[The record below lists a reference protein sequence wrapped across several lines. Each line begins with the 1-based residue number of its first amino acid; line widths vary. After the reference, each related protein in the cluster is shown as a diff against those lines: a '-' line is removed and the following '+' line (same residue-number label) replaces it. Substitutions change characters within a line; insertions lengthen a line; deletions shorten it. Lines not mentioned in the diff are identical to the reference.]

1 MEQVV
6 EQVEQNKTPNPQ
18 GANKKL
24 KWYKKLRWI
33 LPILGGVL
41 FILIIVSMLVGV
53 MQISLIDFFRGD
65 ETARSVI
72 IHHRIPRTVAV
83 IVAGVGMS
91 VSGLIMQT
99 ITNNKYVSPMTAGTL
114 DAARLGVL
122 LSLLIVPL
130 ASFWVQGIFSF
141 VITLAL
147 TLLFIFF
154 IERIKVKSAAL
165 IPLIGII
172 YGSVIGAVATVIA
185 LQTEGGVQ
193 HLAAMLMGSF
203 SLTLSG
209 MYEMILITIPFVIIA
224 FIFANWFMLAGM
236 GESASKNLGL
246 NYRLTI
252 IIGLVIVAIIS
263 TLVLLVAGLIPFLG
277 LVIPNL
283 VSIYMGDNI
292 KRSLPVTMFAG
303 AIFLLICD
311 IISRL
316 LIWPFEVPISLTV
329 GILGAVLFLV
339 LLLVKR
345 RRGAA

>member
-1 MEQVV
+1 MEQI
-6 EQVEQNKTPNPQ
+6 EHNEALTPT
-18 GANKKL
+18 ANAVPEL

-33 LPILGGVL
+33 LPILGS
-41 FILIIVSMLVGV
+41 ILLVFVVISLLVGV
-53 MQISLIDFFRGD
+53 IQISPMDIFRGD
-65 ETARSVI
+65 ETARNVI
-72 IHHRIPRTVAV
+72 LHHRIPRTVAA
-83 IVAGVGMS
+83 IVAGMGMS

-114 DAARLGVL
+114 DSARLGIL
-122 LSLLIVPL
+122 LSLMIVPVAGFL
-130 ASFWVQGIFSF
+130 VQGIFSF
-141 VITLAL
+141 VVTMAL

-154 IERIKVKSAAL
+154 VERIKVKSAAL

-172 YGSVIGAVATVIA
+172 YGSVIGAVATIIA
-185 LQTEGGVQ
+185 LQTDGGVQ
-193 HLAAMLMGSF
+193 HLTAMLMGSF

-209 MYEMILITIPFVIIA
+209 MYEMILLTIPFVIIA

-252 IIGLVIVAIIS
+252 IIGLIIVAIIS

-283 VSIYMGDNI
+283 VSIYIGDNI
-292 KRSLPVTMFAG
+292 KRSLPVTMIVG

-311 IISRL
+311 ILSRL

-345 RRGAA
+345 RRGSA